1 MEKWIKTMN
10 IYQKLQNARVELQ
23 EMKLKKT
30 GKNQSMTY
38 YELGDLLPAVNV
50 LCQKH
55 ELFTNLSIVH
65 KEVEMAV
72 LTVYNSLDAKESIV
86 FECPTAEAQLPKG
99 QAIQNLGA
107 KITYLRRYML
117 MTAFEIAESDIV
129 DQVRISITDEIE
141 AEDIKTIEDCKT
153 ETRLNE
159 VYSIMSKKYK
169 MTLIQ
174 PIFSKVKTAIQQNE
188 SKL

>member
-1 MEKWIKTMN
+1 MN

-30 GKNQSMTY
+30 GKNQSMSY
-38 YELGDLLPAVNV
+38 YDLGDLLPAVNV
-50 LCQKH
+50 LCKKH

-72 LTVYNSLDAKESIV
+72 LTVYNTLDAKETIV

-117 MTAFEIAESDIV
+117 MTAFEVAESDIV
-129 DQVRISITDEIE
+129 DQVRIDTTDEIE
-141 AEDIKTIEDCKT
+141 SEDIKTIEDCAT
-153 ETRLNE
+153 EQRLTEIYNL
-159 VYSIMSKKYK
+159 MSKKYK
-169 MTLIQ
+169 MTLLQ
-174 PIFSKVKTAIQQNE
+174 PIFSKAKTKLQQNE
-188 SKL
+188 SKA

>member
-1 MEKWIKTMN
+1 MN

-30 GKNQSMTY
+30 GKNQSMVY
-38 YELGDLLPAVNV
+38 YDLGDFLPAVNV
-50 LCQKH
+50 LCKKH
-55 ELFTNLSIVH
+55 DLFTNLSIVH

-72 LTVYNSLDAKESIV
+72 LTIHNSLDAKESIT

-117 MTAFEIAESDIV
+117 MTAFEIVESDIV
-129 DQVRISITDEIE
+129 DQVRIDTIDEIE

-153 ETRLNE
+153 EVRLNE
-159 VYSIMSKKYK
+159 VYNIMSKKYR

-174 PIFSKVKTAIQQNE
+174 PIFSKVKTQIQQNE
-188 SKL
+188 SKA